1 MPTQLLT
8 HQMIE
13 AFRAAVMKGG
23 IGAAADALG
32 TSQSAVS
39 RTISELQRVV
49 GFQLFVKHG
58 RTVKPTEEA
67 LALMAKVQQ
76 SFLGLEDISR
86 FSEQLRKQRM
96 GRLSICAIP
105 ALGHSVMPD
114 AIAFLLRKHPNVVVS
129 LDIVSSIEV
138 VRSVLNRQADIGF
151 GAHRLAVGEVENVAE
166 FTADCV
172 CIAGPGEWPERH
184 GPVDM
189 QQLVGRP
196 FLALTGAIQKRLE
209 ILLKEAGGEL
219 DILAETSQSL
229 TASELVMRGLGIS
242 VVDPFT
248 GAMHRRKGGSALP
261 LQPGLPFSVQAMALG
276 DTRLN
281 APSKDLLQYMAT
293 ATEKT
298 RDTCAA

>member
-1 MPTQLLT
+1 MPAQLLT

-13 AFRAAVMKGG
+13 AFRATIMKGG
-23 IGAAADALG
+23 IGAAAEALG

-39 RTISELQRVV
+39 RTISELQRMV
-49 GFQLFVKHG
+49 GFQLFARHG
-58 RTVKPTEEA
+58 RTVKPTEDA

-114 AIAFLLRKHPNVVVS
+114 AIAFLRRKHPNVVVS

-138 VRSVLNRQADIGF
+138 VRSVLNRKADIGF

-166 FTADCV
+166 YTADCV
-172 CIAGPGEWPERH
+172 CIAGFNAWPTGK

-196 FLALTGAIQKRLE
+196 FVALTGAIQKRLE
-209 ILLKEAGGEL
+209 ILLKETGGEL

-248 GAMHRRKGGSALP
+248 GAMHRKKGGAALP
-261 LQPGLPFSVQAMALG
+261 LEPGLPFSVQAMALG
-276 DTRLN
+276 DTRLS
-281 APSKDLLQYMAT
+281 APTKDLLQYIAT
-293 ATEKT
+293 ATKMT
-298 RDTCAA
+298 SDTCAA